1 MNLNNYRTNSNTN
14 VGGRDCISVPETT
27 KVETGNR
34 GICCPAKSE
43 ILNKSG
49 LFSSNVE
56 NQATSKR
63 IGYLFKKTFTVE
75 NLYNSYLIARAGKRK
90 KRGTLKFEM
99 NLGGE
104 ILSLHKE
111 LMSNT
116 YNPKPYSKFEIYEP
130 KKRVI
135 YAPAFRDLVVQHAI
149 YKEIYPIFDK
159 TFINTSYACRKG
171 GGTHKASL
179 YLQKEMKKYD
189 SNLYYAKLD
198 VRKFFYRIDRDIL
211 RKLFEKKIKD
221 KIFVD
226 VMCMF
231 LKNDGNIGIP
241 IGNLLSQ
248 IYALIYLNELDH
260 FIKRELKIK
269 SYVRYVDDFVAV
281 GLTLEEA
288 KEFKNKCE
296 NFLKDKL
303 NLELSHSTIQ
313 KIKKGINFVGYRTWK
328 TKKFI
333 RKHSMYKFRKAA
345 KKQQLKP
352 IISLIGHAKDTKTMP
367 YFRRILVEFD
377 VLNKLPQRSIECL
390 NM

>member
-1 MNLNNYRTNSNTN
+1 MNLNNYRSASNNN
-14 VGGRDCISVPETT
+14 VGGRDCISIPETT

-43 ILNKSG
+43 ILHKSI
-49 LFSSNVE
+49 LFSSNAE
-56 NQATSKR
+56 NQTTSKK

-75 NLYNSYLIARAGKRK
+75 NLYNSYLIARKGKRK

-111 LMSNT
+111 LMGNT
-116 YNPKPYSKFEIYEP
+116 YIPKPYSKFEIYEP

-149 YKEIYPIFDK
+149 YKGIYPIFDK

-179 YLQKEMKKYD
+179 YLQKEMRRYD

-198 VRKFFYRIDRDIL
+198 VRKFFYRIDRNIL

-221 KIFVD
+221 KKF
-226 VMCMF
+226 
-231 LKNDGNIGIP
+231 
-241 IGNLLSQ
+241 
-248 IYALIYLNELDH
+248 
-260 FIKRELKIK
+260 
-269 SYVRYVDDFVAV
+269 VDDFVAV
-281 GLTLEEA
+281 GLTLKEA
-288 KEFKNKCE
+288 QEFKTKCE
-296 NFLKDKL
+296 NFLKEKL
-303 NLELSHSTIQ
+303 NLELSHYTIQ

-328 TKKFI
+328 TKRFI

-352 IISLIGHAKDTKTMP
+352 IISLIGHAQNTKTMP
-367 YFRRILVEFD
+367 YFRKILVKFD